1 MVCQRQD
8 QMIPADKVNY
18 IDEERYHI
26 VHDSRDIVWIYTY
39 GNGLFAYDLATD
51 ELQHFESN
59 INGFSHITSNFLQ
72 YIMEDRAGGIW
83 VSSEYTG
90 ISRLSVLNEGAERVF
105 PEDET
110 LSDRSNTVRM
120 INRMPDDKIW
130 LGTRRGGL
138 YIYDPHLKTIESSR
152 YFDSNIYAVEEGADG
167 SIWLG
172 SRGNGLSIDGKWYTY
187 HSDDPLSI
195 GNNNI
200 FTLYRDRKNRMWIG
214 TFGGGLNLAV
224 KEKDKYVFKRFL
236 NNFYSQRQ
244 EEIQRKRAEADA
256 VRENLEAQ
264 LGIVD
269 KKKEELDKLQHQ
281 EIEKLEALSGLSAD
295 EAKERLVESLK
306 EEAKTQA
313 QSYINDIMDDAK
325 LTASKEAKRIVIQS
339 IQRVA
344 TETAIENSVTVFHIE
359 SDEIK
364 GRIIGREGRNIRALE
379 AATGVEIVV
388 DDTPEAIVL
397 SAFDPVRR
405 EIARLA
411 LHQLVTDGRIHPARI
426 EEVVAKVRKQVE
438 EEIIETGKRTTIDLG
453 IHGLHPELIRII
465 GKMKYRSSYGQN
477 LLQHARETAN
487 LCAVMASELGLN
499 PKKAK
504 RAGLLHDIGKVP
516 DEEPELPHALLGMKL
531 AEKFKEKPDICNAI
545 GAHHDEIE
553 MTSLL
558 APIVQVCDAISG
570 ARPGARREIV
580 EAYIKR
586 LNDLEQ
592 LAMSYPGVTKTYAI
606 QAGREL
612 RVIVGADKI
621 DDKQTENLSG
631 EIAKKIQDEMTYP
644 GQVKITVIR
653 ETRAVSFAK

>member
-1 MVCQRQD
+1 M
-8 QMIPADKVNY
+8 NY
-18 IDEERYHI
+18 ILLIFSVIGGLVIGGLVVFLVNRY
-26 VHDSRDIVWIYTY
+26 
-39 GNGLFAYDLATD
+39 LLAT
-51 ELQHFESN
+51 
-59 INGFSHITSNFLQ
+59 
-72 YIMEDRAGGIW
+72 
-83 VSSEYTG
+83 
-90 ISRLSVLNEGAERVF
+90 
-105 PEDET
+105 
-110 LSDRSNTVRM
+110 RS
-120 INRMPDDKIW
+120 
-130 LGTRRGGL
+130 
-138 YIYDPHLKTIESSR
+138 KTIL
-152 YFDSNIYAVEEGADG
+152 EEAEKEAEV
-167 SIWLG
+167 I
-172 SRGNGLSIDGKWYTY
+172 K
-187 HSDDPLSI
+187 
-195 GNNNI
+195 
-200 FTLYRDRKNRMWIG
+200 KNK
-214 TFGGGLNLAV
+214 LLEV
-224 KEKDKYVFKRFL
+224 KEKFL
-236 NNFYSQRQ
+236 NKKADLEKEVALRNQKIQQAENKLKQREMVLSQRQ
-244 EEIQRKRAEADA
+244 EEIQRKKMEAEA
-256 VRENLEAQ
+256 VKENLEAQ
-264 LGIVD
+264 LVIVD
-269 KKKEELDKLQHQ
+269 KKKEELDKLQQQ
-281 EIEKLEALSGLSAD
+281 EIEKLETISGLSAE

-313 QSYINDIMDDAK
+313 QSFINDIMDDAK

-531 AEKFKEKPDICNAI
+531 AEKYKEKPDICNAV
-545 GAHHDEIE
+545 GAHHDEVE

-653 ETRAVSFAK
+653 ETRAVSYAK